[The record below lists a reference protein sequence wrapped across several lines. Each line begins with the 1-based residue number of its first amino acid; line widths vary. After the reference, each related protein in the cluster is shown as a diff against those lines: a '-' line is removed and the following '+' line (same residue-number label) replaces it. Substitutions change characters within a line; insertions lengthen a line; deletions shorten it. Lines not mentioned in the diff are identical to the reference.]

1 MTKMKRAVFGCLL
14 GLVLLGAV
22 VCAAPAAAAQE
33 HSSQTMIVERDTAYY
48 GDQKVTSD
56 YRVTRGTVVLGGS
69 TLTVS
74 GDVYLDGGEL
84 RVCGGTLNV
93 LGDLYISSDLS
104 FTSGKIN
111 VSGDL
116 IHKSGKLHVG
126 SGDLYV
132 ADDYLMAVPKTNE
145 AGETTLN
152 SSSGKLTMQYSN
164 ADIVVGGDFYMD
176 TVHGVECANGTITV
190 AGDFIQKSDF
200 APKKFV
206 ASRYHKVVLN
216 GTEPQTVKL
225 ESRESTF
232 GYLVVEN
239 TAGIVV
245 TDYLA
250 AQYLKAADEELTIV
264 SEEDKAVFENVT
276 VDVPLVTV
284 TGDVELHGD
293 LKLQRYTLK
302 IDGNLTQ
309 TDGVLMT
316 DWGTLD
322 ITGSYYLATREGF
335 DEVGEPIFGGS
346 HGELVM
352 NNSKAHMNVGGD
364 FYMDASEGVSL
375 TAGTLSVAG
384 DFTQSVN
391 YSLKKFTASQIHKVV
406 FNGTAPQ
413 KVSLQS
419 PESSFAVL
427 EVANNA
433 GILVTD
439 YFAAAALTAPNGEVK
454 ILSEGAVFENLT
466 LDAPLVT
473 VTGDLTQ
480 DGALNLK
487 NSTLKVE
494 GNLFLN
500 YGEIQVS
507 KGSLQV
513 TGEQKIVS
521 EQEEEVHEG
530 AEIPIESKEP
540 APKVTT
546 EVEQP
551 LVSYDFGSIST
562 NKANETT
569 YVLNT
574 NTKKFHNTYCNDVDE
589 IKASN
594 RSSFTGTRSEV
605 IAKGYSPCGHCH
617 P

>member
-1 MTKMKRAVFGCLL
+1 MTKMKRFFAGCLM
-14 GLVLLGAV
+14 GLALAGAIV
-22 VCAAPAAAAQE
+22 GMTPAACAAENA
-33 HSSQTMIVERDTAYY
+33 QTMIVERDTAYY
-48 GDQKVTSD
+48 GDRKITSD
-56 YRVTRGTVVLGGS
+56 YQITRGTVTLGES
-69 TLTVS
+69 TLTVA
-74 GDVYLDGGEL
+74 GDFYLDGGEL

-93 LGDLYISSDLS
+93 LGDLYVSSNLT
-104 FTSGKIN
+104 FVSGKIN

-145 AGETTLN
+145 AGETVLN
-152 SSSGKLTMQYSN
+152 SGSGKLTMQYSN

-190 AGDFIQKSDF
+190 AGDFVQKADF
-200 APKKFV
+200 APRKFV

-232 GYLVVEN
+232 GYLVVDN

-250 AQYLKAADEELTIV
+250 AHYLQSTGEELTIV
-264 SEEDKAVFENVT
+264 SEEGKADFENVT
-276 VDVPLVTV
+276 VDAPLVTV
-284 TGDVELHGD
+284 IGDVELHGD

-302 IDGNLTQ
+302 VEGDLTH

-322 ITGSYYLATREGF
+322 ITGSYYLACPEGF
-335 DEVGEPIFGGS
+335 DEVGEPIWKGS

-352 NNSKAHMNVGGD
+352 NNSKSHMNVGGD

-391 YSLKKFTASQIHKVV
+391 YSLKKFTASQNHKVV
-406 FNGTAPQ
+406 FNGTEVQ
-413 KVSLQS
+413 TVTLQS
-419 PESSFAVL
+419 PESIFAVA

-439 YFAAAALTAPNGEVK
+439 CFGAASLTAPNGEVK

-473 VTGDLTQ
+473 VTGDLIQ

-494 GNLFLN
+494 GDLILN
-500 YGEIQVS
+500 NGEIQVS

-513 TGEQKIVS
+513 TGEQKVAS
-521 EQEEEVHEG
+521 ELGEIDNSAEVPV
-530 AEIPIESKEP
+530 AFKEP
-540 APKVTT
+540 LDEVT
-546 EVEQP
+546 EVEVVP
-551 LVSYDFGSIST
+551 VLSILNNNVKS
-562 NKANETT
+562 TT
-569 YVLNT
+569 YILNS
-574 NTKKFHNTYCNDVDE
+574 NTKKFHYTGCNDVDE

-594 RSSFTGTRSEV
+594 RSSFTGTRAEV
-605 IAKGYSPCGHCH
+605 IAKGYSPCGHCD

>member
-1 MTKMKRAVFGCLL
+1 MTKLKRAVFGCLM
-14 GLVLLGAV
+14 GLVLLGAAV
-22 VCAAPAAAAQE
+22 SVAPAAAAAQVNN
-33 HSSQTMIVERDTAYY
+33 SQTMTITRDTAYY

-56 YRVTRGTVVLGGS
+56 YRVTRGTVILGGS
-69 TLTVS
+69 TLTVN

-93 LGDLYISSDLS
+93 LGDLYVSSDLS

-126 SGDLYV
+126 SGDLNV
-132 ADDYLMAVPKTNE
+132 AGDYHMAVPKTNE
-145 AGETTLN
+145 AGETIWN
-152 SSSGKLTMQYSN
+152 SGSGKLTMQYSN

-206 ASRYHKVVLN
+206 ASPYHKVVLN

-232 GYLVVEN
+232 GYLVVDN

-250 AQYLKAADEELTIV
+250 AKYLKATDEELKLQTT
-264 SEEDKAVFENVT
+264 ENTVFENVM
-276 VDVPLVTV
+276 VDVPQVTV
-284 TGDVELHGD
+284 TGDVTLHGD

-302 IDGNLTQ
+302 IDGSLTQ

-322 ITGSYYLATREGF
+322 VTGSYYLAIPEGT
-335 DEVGEPIFGGS
+335 DEVGETIYGGS
-346 HGELVM
+346 HGQLVM

-364 FYMDASEGVSL
+364 FYMDASEGDVF

-384 DFTQSVN
+384 DFTQNVN
-391 YSLKKFTASQIHKVV
+391 YSLKKLTASQTHKVV
-406 FNGTAPQ
+406 FNGTEVQ
-413 KVSLQS
+413 TVTLHS
-419 PESSFAVL
+419 PESTFATV

-433 GILVTD
+433 GILVNG
-439 YFAAAALTAPNGEVK
+439 YFAAASLTAPTGEVK
-454 ILSEGAVFENLT
+454 IHSENAVFENLT
-466 LDAPLVT
+466 LDSAVT

-480 DGALNLK
+480 DGMLNLK
-487 NSTLKVE
+487 NSTLKIE
-494 GNLFLN
+494 GNLIQPS
-500 YGEIQVS
+500 GEINVS
-507 KGSLQV
+507 MGTLHVSGDYYMAAKILDDAGEVTWGTSLGRLIMGFTKGTVRVDGDLHVKALEGLQNTAGTLDV
-513 TGEQKIVS
+513 KGEI
-521 EQEEEVHEG
+521 
-530 AEIPIESKEP
+530 I
-540 APKVTT
+540 
-546 EVEQP
+546 
-551 LVSYDFGSIST
+551 
-562 NKANETT
+562 
-569 YVLNT
+569 
-574 NTKKFHNTYCNDVDE
+574 
-589 IKASN
+589 
-594 RSSFTGTRSEV
+594 R
-605 IAKGYSPCGHCH
+605 
-617 P
+617 

>member
-1 MTKMKRAVFGCLL
+1 MTKMKRFFAGCLM
-14 GLVLLGAV
+14 GLVLMGAMLG
-22 VCAAPAAAAQE
+22 AAPAADAVEQKA
-33 HSSQTMIVERDTAYY
+33 QTMIVERDTAYY
-48 GDQKVTSD
+48 GDRKVTSD
-56 YRVTRGTVVLGGS
+56 YRITRGTVVLGES

-93 LGDLYISSDLS
+93 LGDLYVSSDLT
-104 FTSGKIN
+104 FISGKIN

-132 ADDYLMAVPKTNE
+132 ADDYIMAVPKTDV
-145 AGETTLN
+145 AGETVMN
-152 SSSGKLTMQYSN
+152 SGSGKLTMQYSN
-164 ADIVVGGDFYMD
+164 ADIMVGGDFYMD

-216 GTEPQTVKL
+216 GNEPQTVKL

-250 AQYLKAADEELTIV
+250 AHYLKAADEELVIV
-264 SEEDKAVFENVT
+264 SENAVLENVT
-276 VDVPLVTV
+276 VDVPLATV
-284 TGDVELHGD
+284 TGDVELHGN
-293 LKLQRYTLK
+293 LKLQNNTLK
-302 IDGNLTQ
+302 IDGNLTH

-322 ITGSYYLATREGF
+322 ITGSYYLAIPEGT
-335 DEVGEPIFGGS
+335 DEVGEPIFSGS

-364 FYMDASEGVSL
+364 FYMDASEGVTL

-406 FNGTAPQ
+406 FNGTEVQ

-419 PESSFAVL
+419 PESTFAVA

-439 YFAAAALTAPNGEVK
+439 YFAAASLTAPNGEVK

-466 LDAPLVT
+466 LDAPVVT

-480 DGALNLK
+480 DGTLNLK

-494 GNLFLN
+494 GNLIQPN
-500 YGEIQVS
+500 GEILVSMGTLHVTGDYHMAVCLTDDAGEISWGTSLGQLTMGVS
-507 KGSLQV
+507 KGTVIVDGSLYLKALGGLKHTAGTLTV
-513 TGEQKIVS
+513 KGEIV
-521 EQEEEVHEG
+521 HG
-530 AEIPIESKEP
+530 
-540 APKVTT
+540 
-546 EVEQP
+546 
-551 LVSYDFGSIST
+551 
-562 NKANETT
+562 
-569 YVLNT
+569 
-574 NTKKFHNTYCNDVDE
+574 
-589 IKASN
+589 
-594 RSSFTGTRSEV
+594 
-605 IAKGYSPCGHCH
+605 
-617 P
+617 